1 MTLLDVVA
9 VQVADE
15 YQLLLTFEN
24 QEQRLFDMR
33 PFIETPPWNRLK
45 RGEVFRKVRI
55 QQGTVV
61 WPGQIDIDPETLY
74 ELSKVAKKTVC

>member
-1 MTLLDVVA
+1 MTLFDVVA

-15 YQLLLTFEN
+15 YQLMLTFEN
-24 QEQRLFDMR
+24 KEQRLFDMR

-45 RGEVFRKVRI
+45 HGDVFRKVSI

-74 ELSKVAKKTVC
+74 ELSTVTKKTVC

>member
-45 RGEVFRKVRI
+45 RGDVFRKVRI

>member
-1 MTLLDVVA
+1 MTLIDVVA
-9 VQVADE
+9 VQVTDE

-45 RGEVFRKVRI
+45 HGDVFRKVRI

>member
-1 MTLLDVVA
+1 MTLLDVVD
-9 VQVADE
+9 VQVTDE

-24 QEQRLFDMR
+24 HEQRFFDMR

-45 RGEVFRKVRI
+45 HGDVFRKVHI
-55 QQGTVV
+55 QQGTIV

-74 ELSKVAKKTVC
+74 ELSTVTEKKVC